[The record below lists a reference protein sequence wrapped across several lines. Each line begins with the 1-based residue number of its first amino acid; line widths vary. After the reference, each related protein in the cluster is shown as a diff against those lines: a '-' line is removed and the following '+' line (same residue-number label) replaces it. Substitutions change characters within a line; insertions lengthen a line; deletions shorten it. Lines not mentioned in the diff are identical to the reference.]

1 MPADDDVVDVGL
13 ETNADDDRGDEVSE
27 GCIEDVPIDDASS
40 SDALPKHSAFEMVRF
55 NHVPAVGFLVKALYQ

>member
-27 GCIEDVPIDDASS
+27 GWVEDVPIDDASS
-40 SDALPKHSAFEMVRF
+40 SGTIPKHSAFAMVRF

>member
-1 MPADDDVVDVGL
+1 MLADDDVVDVGL

-27 GCIEDVPIDDASS
+27 VWIEDVPIDDTSS
-40 SDALPKHSAFEMVRF
+40 PGALPKHSAFAMVKF